1 MPKTGRLQMIYPQVS
16 NLYELIHELFL
27 TILRADLKRAL
38 SAISEIPDALLRA
51 ELLRRDGASDDTPAC
66 GSKQR
71 GAYNTALHVMAL
83 FLILGLSTFGMHWL
97 LSDLS
102 S

>member
-1 MPKTGRLQMIYPQVS
+1 MFRV
-16 NLYELIHELFL
+16 
-27 TILRADLKRAL
+27 DLKRAL

-51 ELLRRDGASDDTPAC
+51 ELLRRGGASEDTPAC

-71 GAYNTALHVMAL
+71 GKYNTPLHVMAL

-97 LSDLS
+97 LSAL
-102 S
+102 

>member
-1 MPKTGRLQMIYPQVS
+1 MQIDRGQ
-16 NLYELIHELFL
+16 FL
-27 TILRADLKRAL
+27 TMFRVDLKRAL

-51 ELLRRDGASDDTPAC
+51 ELLRRGGASEDTPAC

-71 GAYNTALHVMAL
+71 GKYNTPLHVMAL

-97 LSDLS
+97 LSAL
-102 S
+102 